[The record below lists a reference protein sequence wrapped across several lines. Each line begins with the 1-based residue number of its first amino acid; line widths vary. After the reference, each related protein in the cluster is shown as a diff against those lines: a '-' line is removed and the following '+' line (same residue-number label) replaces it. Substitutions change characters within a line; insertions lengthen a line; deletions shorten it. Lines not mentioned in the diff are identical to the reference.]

1 MPRKP
6 QMNTA
11 SNAAVPESGPAVDN
25 VRTVREAEAI
35 AAARDAEEKRAK
47 ASRTENSETRGSGSN
62 PKLQGDTFASPSREA
77 NDEPVV
83 TDEP

>member
-1 MPRKP
+1 MPREP

-11 SNAAVPESGPAVDN
+11 SNAAVPESRPAVDN
-25 VRTVREAEAI
+25 VRMVREAI

-47 ASRTENSETRGSGSN
+47 ASRTENSETRGSGGN

-83 TDEP
+83 KDEP

>member
-25 VRTVREAEAI
+25 VRTVREAI

-47 ASRTENSETRGSGSN
+47 ASRTENGETRGRGGS
-62 PKLQGDTFASPSREA
+62 PKPQGDTFASPSREA